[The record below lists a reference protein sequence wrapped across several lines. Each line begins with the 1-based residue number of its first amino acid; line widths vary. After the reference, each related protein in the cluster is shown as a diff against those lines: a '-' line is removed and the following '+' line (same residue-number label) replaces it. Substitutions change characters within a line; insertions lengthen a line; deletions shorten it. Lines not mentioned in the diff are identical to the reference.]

1 MDDLPQGTR
10 VVAYWSE
17 KYSYLFPGTI
27 GERVEDPKTKD
38 NSSLVIVELDDG
50 DDRAIHY
57 SNIRFLPPDYPIVGE
72 WRNCNTVPIGYSDWP
87 PSTGST
93 GSAVAIFKEN
103 LLENSKIY
111 NNKA

>member
-72 WRNCNTVPIGYSDWP
+72 WNICTSTTIGLE
-87 PSTGST
+87 
-93 GSAVAIFKEN
+93 AVFCKKLTACLVYLAPEK
-103 LLENSKIY
+103 
-111 NNKA
+111 

>member
-1 MDDLPQGTR
+1 MFQIFEVAPRSVDDLPIGTR

-38 NSSLVIVELDDG
+38 QCLVIVELDDG

-57 SNIRFLPPDYPIVGE
+57 SQIRFLPPGYPIVGE
-72 WRNCNTVPIGYSDWP
+72 SSLQLD
-87 PSTGST
+87 
-93 GSAVAIFKEN
+93 
-103 LLENSKIY
+103 
-111 NNKA
+111 

>member
-1 MDDLPQGTR
+1 MQIFEVAPRSVDDLPIGTR

-38 NSSLVIVELDDG
+38 QCLVIVELDDG

-57 SNIRFLPPDYPIVGE
+57 SQIRFLPPGYPIVGE
-72 WRNCNTVPIGYSDWP
+72 SFLNLVVPTVRFMFYN
-87 PSTGST
+87 PSSGFFVGES
-93 GSAVAIFKEN
+93 
-103 LLENSKIY
+103 L
-111 NNKA
+111 